1 MVKEPSPSK
10 HHRNDML
17 EENALFFKKVT
28 REQCKYSFD
37 IVNLSFSI
45 ILGGSQSDD
54 IEEQHI
60 VKSNHIKVL
69 SSTSKKNDSTLELNL
84 ALFKNAFF
92 KKSSE
97 YDGNMKIASV
107 SA

>member
-1 MVKEPSPSK
+1 MHVS
-10 HHRNDML
+10 
-17 EENALFFKKVT
+17 FKKVT
-28 REQCKYSFD
+28 LEQSKYSFD

-45 ILGGSQSDD
+45 ISGGTQSDD

-60 VKSNHIKVL
+60 VESNHIKVL
-69 SSTSKKNDSTLELNL
+69 SSTSKKNDSILELNL

-107 SA
+107 SAWYVVYFK

>member
-1 MVKEPSPSK
+1 
-10 HHRNDML
+10 ML
-17 EENALFFKKVT
+17 EENAMFFKKVT

-37 IVNLSFSI
+37 IENLSFSI
-45 ILGGSQSDD
+45 ISGSSQNDD

-69 SSTSKKNDSTLELNL
+69 SSTSKKNDNILELNL
-84 ALFKNAFF
+84 ALFNNAFF
-92 KKSSE
+92 KQCST

-107 SA
+107 SNRYVVYFK